1 MTSPPADAPTGR
13 TPARGPS
20 PGALA
25 ILALALAFTVV
36 AAVPYVA
43 PWFTPDPPAASASA
57 PVPGGW
63 AATTRP
69 PADTDPFADPDS
81 PAGRAFAAAAALA
94 EADAHRMDTVRLAS
108 VVGSQRVLECNESR
122 TGSDAWKYCIV
133 TLVLH
138 TAGDG
143 DFTAGHDEIINAL
156 TDPCSFAET
165 SHVDWTPIPGTARQ
179 QQGGC
184 PGRPNAWVHWAP
196 GSWSR
201 GVLDCPATPQDAC
214 TPSSS
219 DIIERLGEHEWQG
232 RVRLAYPLDE
242 DTWADGTAGNQ
253 QLPYSPPRADGRP
266 TDADILE
273 GDVAA
278 EARDE
283 ALAEAGQLAARLG
296 RVKGVELAGVQRT
309 LTCAEARDYGYRT
322 NADVRVTCQVQVT
335 AYLGWDGSFASG
347 RRAIRDAVSGA
358 CTIPESSTFDW
369 KPNSAQ
375 TGTQQQ
381 VECRGARSGF
391 VNWARPG
398 WPYLLHPCLPDVRHS
413 CKPSTGQIEAALAA
427 HDWASEV
434 SISYHFYQDRW

>member
-1 MTSPPADAPTGR
+1 MTSSAPGAPTGR
-13 TPARGPS
+13 TSARGPS

-25 ILALALAFTVV
+25 ILVLALAFTVV

-43 PWFTPDPPAASASA
+43 AWFAPDPPGGSPSA
-57 PVPGGW
+57 PVPGSRPT
-63 AATTRP
+63 TTRT

-81 PAGRAFAAAAALA
+81 PAARAFEAAAALA
-94 EADAHRMDTVRLAS
+94 EADAHRMDTLRLAS

-122 TGSDAWKYCIV
+122 TGADAWKSCILM
-133 TLVLH
+133 LVLH

-143 DFTAGHDEIINAL
+143 DFTAGHDEIIAAL
-156 TDPCSFAET
+156 TDPCSFAGT

-179 QQGGC
+179 QQGSC

-196 GSWSR
+196 GAWSR
-201 GVLDCPATPQDAC
+201 GVLDCPATPQDVC
-214 TPSSS
+214 TPSSR
-219 DIIERLGEHEWQG
+219 DIIERLEEREWQG

-278 EARDE
+278 AARDE

-296 RVKGVELAGVQRT
+296 TVNGVELAGVQRT
-309 LTCAEARDYGYRT
+309 LTCAEGRDHGYRT

-335 AYLGWDGSFASG
+335 AYLGWDGGFAAGSRAV
-347 RRAIRDAVSGA
+347 RRAVSGA
-358 CTIPESSTFDW
+358 CTFAASSFDW
-369 KPNSAQ
+369 EPQKEQ
-375 TGTQQQ
+375 TASQQK
-381 VECRGARSGF
+381 VECRGARSGY

-398 WPYLLHPCLPDVRHS
+398 WPSLLHPCLPDARHS
-413 CKPSTGQIEAALAA
+413 CKPSTEAIGTALAT